1 MTSENNDDDI
11 GGGSNE
17 SGEAPLWTYMTK
29 KTKQGAK
36 GRSWSFKFNRAA
48 LIQELEDESEKKKSE
63 SGARAVPLPWETSSV
78 ASSAFKKRKSSI
90 SPLERAFGIE
100 VRDQLDQEI
109 ARMFYTGGLPFNLA
123 GNPHYQRSFQFATDN
138 KIDDYVLPGYNK
150 LRTNLL
156 HKERDHVEQLLEP
169 VKLSWKEKGVSI
181 VSDGWSDPTRKPLI
195 NFIATS
201 ENGPLFLKAVN
212 CFGEVKDKFFIS
224 DLMKDVLNEVG
235 HQNVAQI
242 ITVNATNYY
251 QLIVLFA
258 FSVQVPRFEMVA
270 VKKIDYNEFSRNNI
284 ADQINSMQVMDNIGE
299 AKLLLF
305 DSICSEIVGD
315 STTFVLNGS
324 VDEIEDPHN
333 LPNPV
338 KNLIGKTFLFL
349 VWVEKENIFDGK
361 EIYKVS
367 KVLLND
373 GLLEEQLLEDSAEHV
388 NSSSIVSGDQV
399 SLMLENGNG
408 TPDSTTPSSKRVYA
422 RELKNEDQGIAVD
435 VEVVDSKEALFQAKK
450 AIIAAVDKDKKKLKV
465 EDVDVVKQEVKKD
478 NSWNMVK
485 VRVKVEK
492 K

>member
-1 MTSENNDDDI
+1 LDCFISVEYRLWNRLNNLLFILLAADIMASENNDDDI

-36 GRSWSFKFNRAA
+36 GRSWSFKCNICGETKSGSYSRVRANLLGIKNA
-48 LIQELEDESEKKKSE
+48 GIAPCKKVTRCERLNMQRLEDEFEKKKSE

-150 LRTNLL
+150 LRTTLL

-195 NFIATS
+195 NFFATS

-242 ITVNATNYY
+242 ITVNATNCK
-251 QLIVLFA
+251 A
-258 FSVQVPRFEMVA
+258 A
-270 VKKIDYNEFSRNNI
+270 
-284 ADQINSMQVMDNIGE
+284 GE
-299 AKLLLF
+299 
-305 DSICSEIVGD
+305 I
-315 STTFVLNGS
+315 
-324 VDEIEDPHN
+324 IECTYPHIYWTPCVVHTHN
-333 LPNPV
+333 LV
-338 KNLIGKTFLFL
+338 
-349 VWVEKENIFDGK
+349 
-361 EIYKVS
+361 
-367 KVLLND
+367 
-373 GLLEEQLLEDSAEHV
+373 
-388 NSSSIVSGDQV
+388 
-399 SLMLENGNG
+399 
-408 TPDSTTPSSKRVYA
+408 
-422 RELKNEDQGIAVD
+422 LKNICAAKN
-435 VEVVDSKEALFQAKK
+435 VEGD
-450 AIIAAVDKDKKKLKV
+450 AIG
-465 EDVDVVKQEVKKD
+465 
-478 NSWNMVK
+478 
-485 VRVKVEK
+485 
-492 K
+492 